1 MGHDCQ
7 GPSCCLS
14 VSRDAPS
21 GLAAVKHP
29 ILVSNHEALRVEI
42 HVSNG
47 GKTLYRPSIYLFAK
61 SQHVF
66 DQIFREIFI
75 DAVVTPSDSR
85 IDAQFGE
92 ELLRDFRDFGQ
103 HQFHFDLIRKLA
115 GPHLRDEPL
124 AAVAGRLPQAEQAAD
139 FVVMQQTVVAGL
151 DLHWP
156 WLVGTEQILS
166 HAVEIRAARVEI
178 VFL

>member
-7 GPSCCLS
+7 GLSCCLS

-21 GLAAVKHP
+21 GFAAVKHP
-29 ILVSNHEALRVEI
+29 ILVSDHEALRVEI

-115 GPHLRDEPL
+115 GPHLRYKVL
-124 AAVAGRLPQAEQAAD
+124 ATIRRRLPQTQECAD
-139 FVVMQQTVVAGL
+139 FVMMQQAIIPSL
-151 DLHWP
+151 DLQRP
-156 WLVGTEQILS
+156 RLVGTEQVFP
-166 HAVEIRAARVEI
+166 HAVV
-178 VFL
+178 

>member
-29 ILVSNHEALRVEI
+29 ILVSDHEALRVEI

-75 DAVVTPSDSR
+75 DAVITSAHSR
-85 IDAQFGE
+85 IDAEVGE
-92 ELLRDFRDFGQ
+92 EAFGNLGDLGQ

-115 GPHLRDEPL
+115 GPHLRYKVL
-124 AAVAGRLPQAEQAAD
+124 ATIRRRLPQTQESAD
-139 FVVMQQTVVAGL
+139 FVMMQQAIIPSL
-151 DLHWP
+151 DLQRP
-156 WLVGTEQILS
+156 RLVGTEQVFP
-166 HAVEIRAARVEI
+166 HAVV
-178 VFL
+178 